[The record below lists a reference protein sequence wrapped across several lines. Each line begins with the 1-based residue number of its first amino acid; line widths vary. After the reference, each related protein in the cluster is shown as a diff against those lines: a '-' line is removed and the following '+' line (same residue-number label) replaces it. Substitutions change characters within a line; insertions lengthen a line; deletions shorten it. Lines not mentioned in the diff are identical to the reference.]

1 MIKRS
6 KSKLLVL
13 LAFVT
18 VFAILLGSCGAGS
31 GGSKKEITL
40 YFWCGV
46 PEAFGPRQ
54 TMDAYTAKNPNVK
67 FEFVQLAW
75 DEASDTKLVTALMGN
90 DGVDI
95 YMPTRAYINK
105 AEQGVAQD
113 LTDFLSKNKIDLFKD
128 LGADA
133 STYQYNGKF
142 HSIPVFRSAVYW
154 MLNMDMFEA
163 AGVPLP
169 DDSWTVDD
177 LMEIA
182 RKLTK
187 GSGADKVYGAYITS
201 NWGAYFSAL
210 TNGFADSTD
219 QWSEDMKSV
228 KFTVPVSLD
237 FLKKYLIMTD
247 VDKSMPTYSECVAEG
262 YMPNQML
269 LTEKAA
275 MVYTGSYVLR
285 DVKNREKY
293 PHTFKTAFAMP
304 PLDPAYNK
312 KLYQAGLQ
320 DPIMINPK
328 TKYMDECY
336 KFLKW
341 FYDEGMENFIPGGRT
356 PANVNYPSANVAEK
370 FVAGYEDI
378 IDKASFERV
387 LKADRKPMMIYQ
399 GVDVNEVG
407 MYLVQEFEEAA
418 VGNKTPEQALAD
430 AQDRADKYLAGK

>member
-1 MIKRS
+1 MRRS
-6 KSKLLVL
+6 RR
-13 LAFVT
+13 LALIL
-18 VFAILLGSCGAGS
+18 VFAISFAVLLGGCSGAGPA
-31 GGSKKEITL
+31 GNKKEITL

-46 PEAFGPRQ
+46 PEAYGPRQ
-54 TMDAYTAKNPNVK
+54 TMDAYTALNPHVK
-67 FEFVQLAW
+67 FEFVQLGW

-113 LTDFLSKNKIDLFKD
+113 LTDFLKKNNIDLIKD
-128 LGADA
+128 LGDDA
-133 STYQYNGKF
+133 VTYHYNGKF

-177 LMEIA
+177 LMSIA
-182 RKLTK
+182 KKLTK

-201 NWGAYFSAL
+201 NWGAYYQCL

-219 QWSEDMKSV
+219 MMAEDMKSV
-228 KFTVPVSLD
+228 NYTDPVSLD
-237 FLKKYLIMTD
+237 FLKKYLTMTD
-247 VDKSMPTYSECVAEG
+247 VDKSMPTFSECVAEG

-285 DVKNREKY
+285 DVKNRETY
-293 PHTFKTAFAMP
+293 PHTFKLAFAHA

-328 TKYMDECY
+328 TKYLEECY
-336 KFLKW
+336 AFLKW
-341 FYDEGMENFIPGGRT
+341 FYEKGMENFIPGGRT
-356 PANVNYPSANVAEK
+356 PANVNFPAARVAEL
-370 FVAGYEDI
+370 FVAGYEDL

-387 LKADRKPMMIYQ
+387 LSAGRKPMMIYQ

-407 MYLVQEFEEAA
+407 GMLVQEFEEAC

-430 AQDRADKYLAGK
+430 AKDRADKYLASK